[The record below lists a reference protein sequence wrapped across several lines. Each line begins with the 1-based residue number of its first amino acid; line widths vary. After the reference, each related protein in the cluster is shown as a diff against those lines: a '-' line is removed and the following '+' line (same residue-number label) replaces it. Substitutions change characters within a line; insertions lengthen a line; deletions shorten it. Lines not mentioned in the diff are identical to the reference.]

1 VKFILEVYD
10 LRKRYGNV
18 VALDGVY
25 LTVREGAFM
34 ALVGPNGA
42 GKTTLIECVLGLRKP
57 DSGRIILFG
66 EEIKSELPSHL
77 AKRIGTVLEG
87 SRLIDNLSVIDNIRL
102 VAAIAGVRVSKTD
115 ILRALELVNARDLA
129 NRKYGDLSTGQK
141 RKVDIAAALV
151 LNPDFLILDEP
162 EAGLDPAA
170 RLDLISTL
178 KSLTR
183 EGMTILFSTHDL
195 TLASQADEIAVI
207 FRGKILAQGS
217 PIDIALKHGGK
228 WKVKITLGDGSEKS
242 FELEDLS
249 ALADILKTAGRIKS
263 LIVEPPSL
271 LEAFKRL
278 TAHM

>member
-1 VKFILEVYD
+1 MKFILEVYD